1 MSDYRIGDVVKMLG
15 LTADTLRYYEKLGLL
30 TAVARNNS
38 GIRIYTDKN
47 ISQLRFIQRAQKM
60 NFSLAE
66 IKDLLLMRK
75 DPQHARKDVR
85 ELTNRKL
92 AEIGVTLQEL
102 TTLQAELRLLI
113 NLCLGSDNGCP
124 IIEGIDD
131 V

>member
-30 TAVARNNS
+30 TDVARNSS
-38 GIRIYTDKN
+38 GIRIYIDKN

-85 ELTNRKL
+85 ELTSQKL
-92 AEIGVTLQEL
+92 AEIDLTLEEL
-102 TTLQAELRLLI
+102 TTLQGELRLLV
-113 NLCLGSDNGCP
+113 NLCLGSENGCP

-131 V
+131 D